1 MVVIALP
8 PSRYALFL
16 LCLLLVLGN
25 TVSVYAQAISLC
37 EISYLRFYYPQ
48 PVQANQ
54 PFTVTTTVALFSCEA
69 GPVRARVDLFDF
81 HHDLISSG
89 SSWVSSPIVNVTN
102 TITAPR
108 TNSPNIVYATA
119 YMVLFDGQIVG
130 SYMAWFQLS
139 IVPSTEITTTTTP
152 VVQISSQTTA
162 SPSTMTSSSTLTS
175 TESTPTTSAT
185 TISSQSVSALVLS
198 SDLPYELV
206 ILFAVLFI
214 VALAVL
220 DVRRRK
226 RK

>member
-1 MVVIALP
+1 MP
-8 PSRYALFL
+8 PSRYALFS

-25 TVSVYAQAISLC
+25 AVCVYAQAINSC

-48 PVQANQ
+48 VVQANQ
-54 PFTVTTTVALFSCEA
+54 PFTVTTTVALFYCDV

-81 HHDLISSG
+81 HHDLISSS

-102 TITAPR
+102 TITAPG

-130 SYMAWFQLS
+130 RYMSWFQLS
-139 IVPSTEITTTTTP
+139 VVSSAEITTTTSSL
-152 VVQISSQTTA
+152 VQISSQTTT
-162 SPSTMTSSSTLTS
+162 SLSTLTSSSTLTS
-175 TESTPTTSAT
+175 TESTPTPFAT
-185 TISSQSVSALVLS
+185 TISSQNFSALVLS

-206 ILFAVLFI
+206 ILFAALFI
-214 VALAVL
+214 VTLAVL
-220 DVRRRK
+220 HVRREK

>member
-8 PSRYALFL
+8 PSRYALFS
-16 LCLLLVLGN
+16 LCLLVVLGN
-25 TVSVYAQAISLC
+25 TVSVHAQAISLC

-54 PFTVTTTVALFSCEA
+54 PFTVTTTVALFSCDA

-89 SSWVSSPIVNVTN
+89 SSWVYSPIVNVTN

-130 SYMAWFQLS
+130 SYMSWFQLS
-139 IVPSTEITTTTTP
+139 VVPSTEITTTTS

-162 SPSTMTSSSTLTS
+162 SLSTMTSSSTLTS
-175 TESTPTTSAT
+175 TESTPTTSAA
-185 TISSQSVSALVLS
+185 TISSQNVSALVLS